1 MPQDWNYGTDRPG
14 DASYCRRIRE
24 RRDFERNRLVS
35 STIIQGHMTIV
46 EGLPNWHFNINE
58 VSAGVYR
65 IEAVH
70 KLGSKIEVSGT
81 EDRLAALMADVRA
94 AAVKMELEIHEKISQ
109 KKP

>member
-1 MPQDWNYGTDRPG
+1 
-14 DASYCRRIRE
+14 
-24 RRDFERNRLVS
+24 
-35 STIIQGHMTIV
+35 MTIV

>member
-1 MPQDWNYGTDRPG
+1 
-14 DASYCRRIRE
+14 
-24 RRDFERNRLVS
+24 
-35 STIIQGHMTIV
+35 MTIV

-81 EDRLAALMADVRA
+81 EDRFGGIDGGC
-94 AAVKMELEIHEKISQ
+94 
-109 KKP
+109 